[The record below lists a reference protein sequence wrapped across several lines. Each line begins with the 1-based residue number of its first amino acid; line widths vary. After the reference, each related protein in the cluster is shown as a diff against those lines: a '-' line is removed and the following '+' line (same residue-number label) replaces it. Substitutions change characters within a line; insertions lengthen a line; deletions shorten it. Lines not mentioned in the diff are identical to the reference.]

1 MWGSGPSRLVPGAG
15 AARWPSLITATM
27 ARCIRRDAKAAGP
40 IVVHDHRLSPVD
52 RRRAAVI
59 VDQGPGSGS
68 VVPDGRAKLGWAR
81 VVPSRMHRQLSAVIG
96 PCNWWPAK
104 SDAR

>member
-1 MWGSGPSRLVPGAG
+1 MQMWGSGPFRLVPGAG

-68 VVPDGRAKLGWAR
+68 VLPDGRSRQKLVEGRSCAVRGELGGRR
-81 VVPSRMHRQLSAVIG
+81 VI
-96 PCNWWPAK
+96 K
-104 SDAR
+104 K